1 MNWGERTV
9 SDNLDVNKITINNLF
24 KMYREEKMSVN
35 RRYQRKLVWT
45 LKEKKDFIDTLL
57 RNYPIPLILFA
68 SYKYK
73 NTNEDCTEI
82 IDGLQRLESIF
93 SFITGKYSIRFK
105 EYNGYFNLDALPG
118 YGSRIRNDEFTQNI
132 PVLPLELCEQFLDY
146 EVPCS
151 TTEKSNADID
161 EIFRRINSRGRVLAN
176 QDLRQAGVTG
186 LFADIVRKTS
196 SYIRGD
202 YTDKDI
208 LTVNEIT
215 EYSLNNEDL
224 DYGVKI
230 DKVFWLEQDII
241 NETQLRKS
249 KDEEI
254 IAHLYVYLLT
264 KGKYSSSTRALEKA
278 YKENE
283 NLKTQL
289 DNELINNYDYWIEFF
304 SKNISIF
311 YKTFSKK
318 NFRNTLFN
326 KNKVYNKDSAFIIL
340 FLAVSNLRLSGMELK
355 NENLFLKFLNN
366 LGQNELADIT
376 KSSVIQW
383 NKEIRDHLIERVQ
396 NILVKC
402 FDYEKIQNKEDPDFD
417 EWEVRMVN
425 LLEDAESEEQMY
437 DFKAAITDFNTGT
450 FNEKIISKIVKTL
463 TAMVNTRP
471 YEEGVIIIGIP
482 DTTESSD
489 LISTH
494 LQTNVRHCRNYDI
507 IGIKDEA
514 LKYYDSVDNYRRKIK
529 EVIEKEKVT
538 DKFKNE
544 ILTRMERI
552 KYKDK
557 LLLCLRCKSD
567 VPVFYNNKLFVR
579 YDSHN
584 HEVELGSDEF
594 NTVQKRFYEN
604 IKDTN

>member
-1 MNWGERTV
+1 MNWENRTV
-9 SDNLDVNKITINNLF
+9 SDNLEVNKITINNLF
-24 KMYREEKMSVN
+24 KMYREEKLSVN

-45 LKEKKDFIDTLL
+45 LQEKKDFIDTLL
-57 RNYPIPLILFA
+57 RKYPIPLILFA

-73 NTNEDCTEI
+73 DTDEECTEI

-93 SFITGKYSIRFK
+93 SFISGKYSIVFR

-118 YGSRIRNDEFTQNI
+118 YGSRIRNDELVQNT
-132 PVLPLELCEQFLDY
+132 PPLPLELCEQFLDY

-151 TTEKSNADID
+151 TTEKGNTDID

-215 EYSLNNEDL
+215 GYSLNNKDL
-224 DYGVKI
+224 NYGVKI
-230 DKVFWLEQDII
+230 DEVFWLEQDII

-254 IAHLYVYLLT
+254 IVHLYIYLLT
-264 KGKYSSSTRALEKA
+264 NGKYSSSTRAIEKA
-278 YKENE
+278 YKEGE
-283 NLKTQL
+283 DLKVQL

-304 SKNISIF
+304 AKNISII
-311 YKTFSKK
+311 YRAFSNR
-318 NFRNTLFN
+318 NFKNTLFN
-326 KNKVYNKDSAFIIL
+326 KSKVYNKDLAFVIL
-340 FLAVSNLRLSGMELK
+340 FLAISNLRRSGMMLK
-355 NENLFLKFLNN
+355 NENLFLNLLNC
-366 LGQNELADIT
+366 LGQNELDSIT
-376 KSSVIQW
+376 KSSEVSW
-383 NKEIRDHLIERVQ
+383 NKNIRDHLIERVQ
-396 NILVKC
+396 NILIKC
-402 FDYEKIQNKEDPDFD
+402 FDYEKIQRKEDPDFD
-417 EWEVRMVN
+417 EWEVRMIN

-437 DFKAAITDFNTGT
+437 DFKAAITDFNTGK
-450 FNEKIISKIVKTL
+450 FNNKIISKIVKTL
-463 TAMVNTRP
+463 TAMVNTKP
-471 YEEGVIIIGIP
+471 HEEGIVIIGIP
-482 DTTESSD
+482 DTSESSD
-489 LISTH
+489 MISRH
-494 LQTNVRHCRNYDI
+494 LQTSIRHCKNYDI

-514 LKYYDSVDNYRRKIK
+514 IKYYDGVDNYRRKIK
-529 EVIEKEKVT
+529 EAIEKEKIT
-538 DKFKNE
+538 DTFKNE
-544 ILTRMERI
+544 ILTKMERI

-557 LLLCLRCKSD
+557 LLLCFRCKSD
-567 VPVFYNNKLFVR
+567 VPVFYSNKLFVR

-594 NTVQKRFYEN
+594 NTIQKRFYEQT
-604 IKDTN
+604 KDT

>member
-1 MNWGERTV
+1 MNRRRRTV
-9 SDNLDVNKITINNLF
+9 SDNLNVNKITINNLY
-24 KMYREEKMSVN
+24 KLYREKKLSVN

-45 LKEKKDFIDTLL
+45 LQEKKDFIDTLL
-57 RNYPIPLILFA
+57 RKYPIPLILFA
-68 SYKYK
+68 SYKYEG
-73 NTNEDCTEI
+73 TDEECTEI

-93 SFITGKYSIRFK
+93 SFISGKYSVKFG

-118 YGSRIRNDEFTQNI
+118 YGSRIRNDELTQNI
-132 PVLPLELCEQFLDY
+132 PSLPLELCEQFLDY

-151 TTEKSNADID
+151 TTEKSNIDID

-176 QDLRQAGVTG
+176 QDLRQAGVIG

-202 YTDKDI
+202 YTDKDV

-264 KGKYSSSTRALEKA
+264 KGKYSSSTRTLEKA
-278 YKENE
+278 YKESE

-304 SKNISIF
+304 AKNISIF
-311 YKTFSKK
+311 YKAFSKK
-318 NFRNTLFN
+318 KFKDVLFN
-326 KNKVYNKDSAFIIL
+326 KEKVYNKDLAFIIL
-340 FLAVSNLRLSGMELK
+340 FLAVSNLRLSGMILK
-355 NENLFLKFLNN
+355 NENLFLNLLNN
-366 LGQNELADIT
+366 LGQNELDNIT
-376 KSSVIQW
+376 KSSEIQW
-383 NKEIRDHLIERVQ
+383 NKDTRDHLIERVQ
-396 NILVKC
+396 NILIKC
-402 FDYEKIQNKEDPDFD
+402 FDYEKIQNKDDSDFD
-417 EWEVRMVN
+417 EWEVRMIN
-425 LLEDAESEEQMY
+425 LLENAESEEQMY
-437 DFKAAITDFNTGT
+437 DFKAAVTDFKTGE
-450 FNEKIISKIVKTL
+450 FNEKVISKIVKTL

-471 YEEGVIIIGIP
+471 HEEGVIIIGIP
-482 DTTESSD
+482 DTSEESNT
-489 LISTH
+489 ISKH
-494 LQTNVRHCRNYDI
+494 LHTNIVKCKGYDI

-514 LKYYDSVDNYRRKIK
+514 VKYYKSVDNYRRKIK
-529 EVIEKEKVT
+529 EHIEKEKIS
-538 DKFKNE
+538 DNFKNE
-544 ILTRMERI
+544 ILTRMEHI

-557 LLLCLRCKSD
+557 LLLCFRCKSD
-567 VPVFYNNKLFVR
+567 IPVFYNNSLFVR

-584 HEVELGSDEF
+584 HEVELGSEEF
-594 NTVQKRFYEN
+594 NAIQKKFYE
-604 IKDTN
+604 